1 MQIPLDFYRILGV
14 PHRATLEQL
23 QQAFDDRLQQLPRQE
38 YSSAAIA
45 ARKQIL
51 EDAFVM
57 LADPQKRQDY
67 DVKLIAQD
75 AVATSESFSG
85 LDTDTSEKKL
95 AGVLL
100 LLQEVGAYAQILGI
114 GAAYFERPIDLTKP
128 PAGTSTPEDDVILAM
143 ALAHLELGREQWQQS
158 EFEPAGVSLQAG
170 LDLLEREQRFPG
182 IQEDIRGDLFK
193 LRPYRILEALDD
205 EAPEQRQKGL
215 TLLQAMLNDRDGI
228 DGNQDDQSGLIVN
241 DFLRFV
247 QQLREY
253 LTVEEQQTLFELEAA
268 RPSAVAS
275 YLAVYA
281 LIARGVSENTP
292 SLIQRAKALLTQLK
306 DRQDVAIEV
315 GMCWLL
321 LGQPGAAHQNVLLSQ
336 DQESL
341 AFMQQYS
348 NGAPDL
354 IPGLYLY
361 TENWLQQEVYPY
373 FRDLL
378 GHKVSLQD
386 YFNNPEVQSIL
397 SQIELEPLKPTRS
410 ESNYTGEWLAE
421 TQLGQKRGTTVAPA
435 AFPLAASS
443 AADLK
448 GTEPVASESQGADFW
463 STVLAL
469 DTSESPAKGSP
480 SSASADTPLTS
491 ARETARSRRNPATV
505 SQPEQNQALRQR
517 VRRGHSPQSASGTSP
532 GVTARA
538 ASGVPRKRLRK
549 WVPWAIAF
557 LLGTGVVAG
566 ALALGRL
573 FNPRP
578 DEAVADNPTA
588 APLAQPENSTTVRPS
603 GTIAGTATGTTAGAA
618 NSPSPAGAQ
627 TAASSSGTSAPS
639 ASPSPTATT
648 APAQGAGSPA
658 SSGTGTQAKSQT
670 AAAGPLSQS
679 DAKQLIQTWQ
689 DIKAEAMGEG
699 HRIDRLKEVLA
710 EPILAQWQYSVDQDK
725 QNQRYWKYTLD
736 QLSIVSATPQGTD
749 QSLIKAD
756 VKETGEY
763 FERGKLVKDRSYTD
777 SYRVQYSSLRKG
789 QQWMIRDIQVLR

>member
-38 YSSAAIA
+38 YSSVAIA

-67 DVKLIAQD
+67 DLKLIAQD
-75 AVATSESFSG
+75 ASATAETFSG
-85 LDTDTSEKKL
+85 LLTDTSDKKL
-95 AGVLL
+95 AGVLV
-100 LLQEVGAYAQILGI
+100 LLQEIGAYAQILGI
-114 GAAYFERPIDLTKP
+114 GTAYFEQPVDLTKLP
-128 PAGTSTPEDDVILAM
+128 VGTNNSEDDVVLAM

-158 EFEPAGVSLQAG
+158 QFEPAGASLQSG

-182 IQEDIRGDLFK
+182 IQAEIRGDLFK

-215 TLLQAMLNDRDGI
+215 ALLQAMLNDRDGI
-228 DGNQDDQSGLIVN
+228 DGNQDDQSGLSVN

-253 LTVEEQQTLFELEAA
+253 LTVEEQQTLFEQEAA

-292 SLIQRAKALLTQLK
+292 SLIQRAKTLLTQLK

-321 LGQPGAAHQNVLLSQ
+321 LGQPGAAHQSVLLSQ

-348 NGAPDL
+348 SGAPDL

-378 GHKVSLQD
+378 GCKVSLQD
-386 YFNNPEVQSIL
+386 YFNNPEIQSIL
-397 SQIELEPLKPTRS
+397 SKIELEPLKSVRAELS
-410 ESNYTGEWLAE
+410 RHSDSALLAQPRLE
-421 TQLGQKRGTTVAPA
+421 FAAPA
-435 AFPLAASS
+435 ASQTAVSS

-448 GTEPVASESQGADFW
+448 GTKPMESDSRGGDFW
-463 STVLAL
+463 SMALESDSFERSSEHSLTASVEPTGTNVRDTV
-469 DTSESPAKGSP
+469 SPK
-480 SSASADTPLTS
+480 
-491 ARETARSRRNPATV
+491 RRNASTLPP
-505 SQPEQNQALRQR
+505 PEPTQALRQR
-517 VRRGHSPQSASGTSP
+517 VRRGRSPQDASESLSGIPSK
-532 GVTARA
+532 VSSRA
-538 ASGVPRKRLRK
+538 PKKRLRK

-573 FNPRP
+573 FNPGSSP
-578 DEAVADNPTA
+578 VVNVGSSTPA
-588 APLAQPENSTTVRPS
+588 ASPQPERSATILPNSAVSPS
-603 GTIAGTATGTTAGAA
+603 SASSQPPTSSGTATPSSSPTPNPVASTALGKGTGPVV
-618 NSPSPAGAQ
+618 S
-627 TAASSSGTSAPS
+627 SSSG
-639 ASPSPTATT
+639 
-648 APAQGAGSPA
+648 QI
-658 SSGTGTQAKSQT
+658 
-670 AAAGPLSQS
+670 AAAGPLMQS
-679 DAKQLIQTWQ
+679 DAKQLVQTWQ
-689 DIKAEAMGEG
+689 NIKAEAMGET
-699 HRIDRLKEVLA
+699 HRTDRLKQILT
-710 EPILAQWQYSVDQDK
+710 EPILAQWQYSVNDVK
-725 QNQRYWKYTLD
+725 QNKGYWKYTLS
-736 QLSIVSATPQGTD
+736 QLEIASATPQGTD

-756 VKETGEY
+756 VKESAEY
-763 FERGKLVKDRSYTD
+763 FEQGKLLKDRSYTD
-777 SYRVQYSSLRKG
+777 SYRVQYSALRKG
-789 QQWMIRDIQVLR
+789 QQWMIRDMQVIR